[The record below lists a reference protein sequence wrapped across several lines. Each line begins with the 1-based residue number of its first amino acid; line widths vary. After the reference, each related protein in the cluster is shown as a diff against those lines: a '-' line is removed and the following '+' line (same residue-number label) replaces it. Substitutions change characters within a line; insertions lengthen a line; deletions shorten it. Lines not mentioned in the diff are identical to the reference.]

1 MNYYEMIMK
10 CLVAHKEIPLCV
22 RKDVLNR
29 SYDYL
34 SMDNSEEDDYIKRQ
48 YEYLLQW
55 TGGNDYA
62 N

>member
-10 CLVAHKEIPLCV
+10 CLVEHKEIPLYV

-29 SYDYL
+29 SFDYL
-34 SMDNSEEDDYIKRQ
+34 SMNNNEEDGYIKRQ

-55 TGGNDYA
+55 TKEA
-62 N
+62 V